1 MSHPQ
6 DFVEGS
12 KEYKSCISRCEHG
25 VYSPGGKHPNPMC
38 SICITPLAARGLT
51 KREVM
56 AEALKT
62 ADVRI
67 KKILKVKEEE
77 LVREQTTT
85 NEETAETEDGA
96 QAEAPE
102 ATELDCSQYKEAN
115 EHLF

>member
-56 AEALKT
+56 DKALKT
-62 ADVRI
+62 VGVRI
-67 KKILKVKEEE
+67 RAVLKMKEEE
-77 LVREQTTT
+77 SDAKTDVEKNSEAT
-85 NEETAETEDGA
+85 NEGIETDSVEEVTEQGD
-96 QAEAPE
+96 
-102 ATELDCSQYKEAN
+102 
-115 EHLF
+115 